1 MFYKVRLG
9 RYLCYNSTLTLHF
22 VVKVGRVCEEDMAE
36 LANCLGD
43 EWIKLGR
50 QLKVNNPVLS
60 NLRRNAHLYPDLSEK
75 AHEMLR
81 IWESCE
87 GDCEGAA
94 YQAACQ
100 ALCHKHVARKDL
112 AQKICCY

>member
-9 RYLCYNSTLTLHF
+9 RYLCYNSALTLHF
-22 VVKVGRVCEEDMAE
+22 VVKVGRVSEEDMAE

-50 QLKVNNPVLS
+50 RLKVDNPILS
-60 NLRRNAHLYPDLSEK
+60 DLRRNAHLYPDLSEK

-81 IWESCE
+81 IWESRE
-87 GDCEGAA
+87 GDSAT
-94 YQAACQ
+94 YQILYK

-112 AQKICCY
+112 AQKICCH